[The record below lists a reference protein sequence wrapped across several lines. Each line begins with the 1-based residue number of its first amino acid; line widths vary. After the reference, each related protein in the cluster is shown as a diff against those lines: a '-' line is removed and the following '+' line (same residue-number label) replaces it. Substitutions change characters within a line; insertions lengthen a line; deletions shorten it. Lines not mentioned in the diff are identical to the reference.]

1 MATYKIKVNGE
12 VTATFEANF
21 NQAGSGIELN
31 GRATPYQVS
40 DAKHDPDIAAEM
52 LNGWC
57 HSEGGSIWQD
67 GDHVRVVELPDITE
81 ICVYYD
87 VQDFGNE
94 RWAVK
99 WYKGSE
105 IRGSESLDA
114 ETLEKAID
122 EVIMTLG
129 LGCQAGDFATSR
141 DEGGYAIWTSD
152 FAVR

>member
-1 MATYKIKVNGE
+1 MTTYSIKVNGE
-12 VTATFEANF
+12 AVATFSANF
-21 NQAGSGIELN
+21 NLASSSIELN
-31 GRATPYQVS
+31 GRSTPYQVA
-40 DAKHDPDIAAEM
+40 DAKHDPDIAAEL

-57 HSEGGSIWQD
+57 HSEGGSIWLD
-67 GDHVRVVELPDITE
+67 SDYVRVVEVPDITE

-94 RWAVK
+94 CWAVK

-114 ETLEKAID
+114 ETLEEAIE

-129 LGCQAGDFATSR
+129 LDCVADDFATSR